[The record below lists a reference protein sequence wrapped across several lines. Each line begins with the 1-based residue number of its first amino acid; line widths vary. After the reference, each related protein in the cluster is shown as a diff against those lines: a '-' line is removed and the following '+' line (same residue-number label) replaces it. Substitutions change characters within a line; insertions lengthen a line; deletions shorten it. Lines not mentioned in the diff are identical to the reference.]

1 MVEYT
6 DTEIFSRMNGL
17 VSQWFQKKFKTF
29 SPPQRGAI
37 INIHDKKNT
46 LISAPTGS
54 GKTFSAFLSIL
65 SELTKLAKENKLE
78 DKVYCV
84 YISPL
89 KALSNDLK
97 RNLLEPLE
105 EINKL
110 AGRDLGIRALV
121 RTEDTTANE
130 KAKMLTK
137 TPHILI
143 TTPESLGILLVA
155 PKFHLLLKDIK
166 WFIADEIHALA
177 SNKRGVHLS
186 LSLERLQN
194 LAGGFTR
201 IGLSATIAPLDK
213 IAQFLVG
220 YNNGE
225 PRPCTIIDAQFDKKL
240 DLKVLS
246 PVENIMKVTE
256 KELESAT
263 YSLLHKLIQDHKTTL
278 IFTNTRAAT
287 ERVVFNLK
295 KIYPKFYID
304 NIEAHHSSL
313 SRESRLTTEQRLKD
327 GNLKCVV
334 CSTSL
339 ELGIDIGSI
348 DLVILLGSPKSV
360 SRALQRIGRSGHK
373 LQDNIKGRFIAVDR
387 DDMIEDTMI
396 LKHALERQ
404 IDKIHIPEN
413 CLDVLAQ
420 HIYGMAIES
429 KDHIENIYSTILRS
443 YCYHTLPRDEFI
455 SVIKYLA
462 GDYAELE
469 LRHVY
474 GKIWYDAET
483 GFIGKRS

>member
-1 MVEYT
+1 MAEYT
-6 DTEIFSRMNGL
+6 DAEIFSRLNGL
-17 VSQWFQKKFKTF
+17 VSQWFQKKFKTY

-37 INIHDKKNT
+37 INIHDRKNT

-54 GKTFSAFLSIL
+54 GKTFAAFLTVL
-65 SELTKLAKENKLE
+65 SELANLAQNGKLE
-78 DKVYCV
+78 DKVYCLYV
-84 YISPL
+84 SPL
-89 KALSNDLK
+89 KALNNDIK

-110 AGRDLGIRALV
+110 ANKELGIRVLV
-121 RTEDTTANE
+121 RTEDTKTSE
-130 KAKMLTK
+130 KAKMLSK
-137 TPHILI
+137 PPHILV
-143 TTPESLGILLVA
+143 TTPETFGILLVA
-155 PKFHLLLKDIK
+155 PKFRLLMKDIK

-220 YNNGE
+220 YNNSE
-225 PRPCTIIDAQFDKKL
+225 PRPCTIIDAQFSKKL

-246 PVENIMKVTE
+246 PVENIMNVTE
-256 KELESAT
+256 SELDKAT
-263 YSLLHKLIQDHKTTL
+263 YELLHDLIQKHETTL

-295 KIYPKFYID
+295 KIYPKFYTD

-313 SRESRLTTEQRLKD
+313 SRELRLSTEQRLKD

-373 LQDNIKGRFIAVDR
+373 LQDNIKGRFIVIDR
-387 DDMIEDTMI
+387 DDMVEDVMI

-404 IDKIHIPEN
+404 IDKIHIP
-413 CLDVLAQ
+413 
-420 HIYGMAIES
+420 
-429 KDHIENIYSTILRS
+429 
-443 YCYHTLPRDEFI
+443 
-455 SVIKYLA
+455 
-462 GDYAELE
+462 
-469 LRHVY
+469 
-474 GKIWYDAET
+474 
-483 GFIGKRS
+483 